1 MTLQQL
7 LSPIRRA
14 IDDYRMIEENDH
26 IAVGISGGKDS
37 LTLLHALYSLKRFY
51 PVPFTLTAVTVDLGF
66 KNQDLTQIREYCRQ
80 LGVPYQVIST
90 EIAGIVFDSR
100 NEKNP
105 CSLCSK
111 MRKGALNNAIAEI
124 GCNKVAY
131 AHHMDD
137 VVDTLFL
144 SLFYEGRF
152 HTFEPVTHLE
162 RSKLTVIRP
171 MIYVKE
177 RDVIG
182 FINKQR
188 LPVMKSP
195 CPADQKTRREYIK
208 QTLKS
213 LSRETLGLKER
224 IFSAIKDN
232 PLPGWE
238 KQMPGQEGEENG
250 SQ

>member
-7 LSPIRRA
+7 LSPVRKA
-14 IDDYRMIEENDH
+14 MDDYQMIEKNDH

-37 LTLLHALYSLKRFY
+37 LTLLHALYSLKHFY
-51 PVPFTLTAVTVDLGF
+51 PVPFELTAVTVNLGF
-66 KNQDLTQIREYCRQ
+66 ENQNFSQIGEYCRK
-80 LGVPYQVIST
+80 LGVPYRVIDT
-90 EIAGIVFDSR
+90 EISKIVFEER

-111 MRKGALNNAIAEI
+111 MRKGALNNAVSAI

-152 HTFEPVTHLE
+152 HTFEPVTYLE
-162 RSKLTVIRP
+162 RSKLTIIRP

-182 FINKQR
+182 FINKQQ

-195 CPADQKTRREYIK
+195 CPVDKKTRRESIK
-208 QTLKS
+208 QTLRE
-213 LSRETLGLKER
+213 LSREMPGLKER
-224 IFSAIKDN
+224 VFSAIKEN

-238 KQMPGQEGEENG
+238 KL
-250 SQ
+250 S